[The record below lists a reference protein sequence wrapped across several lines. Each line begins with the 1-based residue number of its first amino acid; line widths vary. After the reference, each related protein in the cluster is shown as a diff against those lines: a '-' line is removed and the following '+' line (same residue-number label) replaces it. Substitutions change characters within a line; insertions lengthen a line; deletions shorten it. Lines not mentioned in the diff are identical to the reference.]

1 MVRWSFSKILVVR
14 CWFATS
20 LVVPPFS
27 NYEPCLLDREQV
39 LKKLPGLNQDPGV
52 DATTMVLNDSMLDL
66 LNEKLG
72 LAPNAPQKKKK
83 HGPKVPAGKR
93 ITELPEK
100 QNIAPKENEPGTSND
115 CRKRKAAKSNQLVK
129 DTVSEES
136 WECGLCVHA
145 WDMQGDD
152 VWIQCARCDAPLHFP
167 CCGL

>member
-1 MVRWSFSKILVVR
+1 
-14 CWFATS
+14 
-20 LVVPPFS
+20 
-27 NYEPCLLDREQV
+27 
-39 LKKLPGLNQDPGV
+39 
-52 DATTMVLNDSMLDL
+52 MVLNDSMLDL

-152 VWIQCARCDAPLHFP
+152 VWIQCTRCDAPLQFP
-167 CCGL
+167 CCGLWCWNVIARQQAVIMKLVLLTKCSVFKEDAPSQEWAKDLHSHIFKVECENYG